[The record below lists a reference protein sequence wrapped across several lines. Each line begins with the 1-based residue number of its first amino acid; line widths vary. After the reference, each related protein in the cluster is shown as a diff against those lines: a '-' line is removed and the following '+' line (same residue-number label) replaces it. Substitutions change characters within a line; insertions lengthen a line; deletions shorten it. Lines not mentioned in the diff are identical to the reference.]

1 MTDYWPAGLP
11 RHLDYPDVPIGAVLA
26 GSARRYRDRAAV
38 RDGDQVLTFTG
49 LYEQAAAFAG
59 GLRARGIRQ
68 GDVVALHL
76 PNTLWFAV
84 AYYGITLVGATAC
97 PANPAQPA
105 RALRAQL
112 ADCSAAA
119 VVTHPQPAPVLAEA
133 IEGLPVRLV
142 VIVPPSESAPADR
155 PDDRA
160 KLFGRAGTTL
170 EALVAGQSTHPPD
183 VLVPT
188 DSVAQYGYTGGTT
201 GAPKGVRILHRNI
214 VGNTIQ
220 VACWRSG
227 ALPGLDS
234 EGGVVLN
241 PLETSADYALP
252 LGSCTALCVSPLF
265 HALGLIS
272 LNFFLLCGAT
282 TILNGRFDAQSYLE
296 QVERHRITYIPGAP
310 ALWHALLATPGIRT
324 RNLGSVKAVVS
335 GGAPI
340 DTYSLEKLTEVFPN
354 AAVIEGYG
362 LTEATATV
370 SSGPSAKAGL
380 HKPGSQG
387 VPLFDT
393 ELEIRDPLR
402 PGRKV
407 PRGERGEIW
416 ARGPQ
421 VASGYLG
428 RPEETAAQF
437 VDGWLCTGDIGHLDE
452 DGFLYV
458 SGRSKDMLIYKG
470 YNVYPRELE
479 DILGG
484 HPAVLQASVVGREVP
499 AVGEIPVAFVVPA
512 SERGTSAEELMEY
525 VAERVTPY
533 KRIKEIRFVAALPLS
548 PAGKVLKSELRR
560 LARTTGDPGTPP
572 SGTQETGTPDAA
584 GKQVRHA

>member
-11 RHLDYPDVPIGAVLA
+11 RRLAYPDVPLGAVLA

-49 LYEQAAAFAG
+49 LYEQAAAFAR
-59 GLRARGIRQ
+59 GLRARGVRQ

-84 AYYGITLVGATAC
+84 AYYGIALAGATVC

-119 VVTHPQPAPVLAEA
+119 VVTHPEPAPVLAEA
-133 IEGLPVRLV
+133 IDELPVRLV
-142 VIVPPSESAPADR
+142 VIVPPSASAPADR
-155 PDDRA
+155 PDGCA
-160 KLFGRAGTTL
+160 KLFGKAGTAL
-170 EALVAGQSTHPPD
+170 EDLVAGQSTHPPE

-214 VGNTIQ
+214 VANTIQ

-241 PLETSADYALP
+241 PLEPPDDYALAP
-252 LGSCTALCVSPLF
+252 GSYVTLCISPLF

-282 TILNGRFDAQSYLE
+282 TILSGRFHAESYLE
-296 QVERHRITYIPGAP
+296 QVERHRIAYIPGAP

-324 RNLGSVKAVVS
+324 RDLSSVKAVVS

-340 DTYSLEKLTEVFPN
+340 DTYTLEQLTEIFPN

-370 SSGPSAKAGL
+370 SSGPIAKAGL
-380 HKPGSQG
+380 RKPGSQG

-393 ELEIRDPLR
+393 ELEIRDPLD
-402 PGRKV
+402 PGREV

-416 ARGPQ
+416 VRGPQ

-428 RPEETAAQF
+428 RPDETAAQF
-437 VDGWLCTGDIGHLDE
+437 VDGWLRTGDTGHLDA

-484 HPAVLQASVVGREVP
+484 HPAVLQASVVGRAVP

-512 SERGTSAEELMEY
+512 TEPRAMAEELMEY

-533 KRIKEIRFVAALPLS
+533 KRIREVRFVDELPVS
-548 PAGKVLKSELRR
+548 PAGKVLKTELRR
-560 LARTTGDPGTPP
+560 LARTTRGPGEPP
-572 SGTQETGTPDAA
+572 SGTQETGTPDTAER
-584 GKQVRHA
+584 QV